1 MTGVCARITGPN
13 WTIQHARGSDSGG
26 YNCGIRHLRSREVL
40 WLIELEPV
48 FRARHGFTHGPQK
61 KKIEDTTFGPEPN
74 SSFCKKEGRER
85 GVLGYLWRLQT
96 WSKV

>member
-1 MTGVCARITGPN
+1 MTSVCARIAGPN
-13 WTIQHARGSDSGG
+13 WTIGSDSGG

-40 WLIELEPV
+40 LLIELEPV

-61 KKIEDTTFGPEPN
+61 KKNEETTLGLEPN

-85 GVLGYLWRLQT
+85 GALGYLWRLQT